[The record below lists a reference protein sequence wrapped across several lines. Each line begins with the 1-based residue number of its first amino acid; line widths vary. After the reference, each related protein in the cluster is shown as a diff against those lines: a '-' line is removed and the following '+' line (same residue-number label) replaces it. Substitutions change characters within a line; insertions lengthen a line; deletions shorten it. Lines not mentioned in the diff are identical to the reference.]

1 MKCGFLSTASMAILI
16 GCCSVS
22 GSAHAQ
28 TISSKTVVSLNGT
41 PVTVNQNSQ
50 INLAGVFEIG
60 GTTVATVNQTGGTN
74 VTGVLQFGGT
84 NVSSVTQT
92 GFNNSN
98 YVGQSGK

>member
-1 MKCGFLSTASMAILI
+1 MRF
-16 GCCSVS
+16 SVD
-22 GSAHAQ
+22 GEYGNPHRLLQRKRFCARADL
-28 TISSKTVVSLNGT
+28 SSKTAVSLNGT
-41 PVTVNQNSQ
+41 PVTVTQNSQ

-98 YVGQSGK
+98 WVGQSGK